1 MTQRHPITDEEL
13 HAYVD
18 GQLPEDRVCE
28 VEEYVAA
35 HPEAASRV
43 ASWRAQAAMIREKW
57 GKVVDEPLPERLR
70 PGGIGRRPRGLG
82 RKIAVAAALAFA
94 FGAAAGWFGR
104 DFLLGGRD
112 GEIARALADAAI
124 EAHRIYVV
132 EVRHPIEV
140 RADEAH
146 LVPWLSRRVGHLLK
160 APDLAPEGLKLLG
173 GRLISGPHGIAT
185 AFFMYEGGTGER
197 VTLTTA
203 RTMREGETAF
213 QWRAAGDIG
222 AVAWIEGGLAFVV
235 AGPAER
241 ARLNCV
247 ARRVFDAY
255 ELASN
260 QRE

>member
-1 MTQRHPITDEEL
+1 
-13 HAYVD
+13 
-18 GQLPEDRVCE
+18 
-28 VEEYVAA
+28 
-35 HPEAASRV
+35 
-43 ASWRAQAAMIREKW
+43 MIRDKW
-57 GKVVDEPLPERLR
+57 GKVAEEKVPERLQPDR
-70 PGGIGRRPRGLG
+70 IVARTRSLA
-82 RKIAVAAALAFA
+82 RKIAAAAAIAFVL
-94 FGAAAGWFGR
+94 GATAGWFGR
-104 DFLLGGRD
+104 DFLFGGRD
-112 GEIARALADAAI
+112 GENARALADAAI
-124 EAHRIYVV
+124 EAHRIYIA

-173 GRLISGPHGIAT
+173 GRLLSGPHGIAT

-213 QWRAAGDIG
+213 QWRASGDIG
-222 AVAWIEGGLAFVV
+222 AVAWIESGLAFVV

-241 ARLNCV
+241 ERLDRV